1 MTLLLCL
8 CLQGK
13 WASHKVPNPAY
24 YQDQTLFFCL
34 TPITSIGLELW
45 TMDDYIFIDNIII
58 ASEFA
63 LANDYAKDGYVT

>member
-1 MTLLLCL
+1 MMLPSCL

-13 WASHKVPNPAY
+13 WAPRKVPNPAY
-24 YQDQTLFFCL
+24 FNDQTPFFNL

-45 TMDDYIFIDNIII
+45 TMSDDIYFDNIII

-63 LANDYAKDGYVT
+63 LANDYAKEGYVM